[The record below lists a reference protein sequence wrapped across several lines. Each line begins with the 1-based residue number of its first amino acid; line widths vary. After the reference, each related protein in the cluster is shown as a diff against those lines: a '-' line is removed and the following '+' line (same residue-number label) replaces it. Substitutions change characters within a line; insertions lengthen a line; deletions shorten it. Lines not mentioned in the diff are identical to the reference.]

1 MTETKLDDI
10 VGHTTKGIV
19 PNPLFALAEKTALPM
34 KQVPIWVTDAINS
47 AKYVWQAER
56 VQTAEREAAYAE
68 LKALLDEWGP
78 KTDDLLADAK
88 RLKAEVPDLKN
99 ARDLLKQA
107 DTRLKT
113 YEKALRF
120 ALDNLREIAIPAAE
134 AAGRVTS
141 LNHAQ
146 RMIEKALEEDERICA
161 WTYDHSYDLWNTACG
176 ECFVFEDGGPKD
188 NSHQFCGY
196 CGKPL
201 KEVYATEKPE

>member
-1 MTETKLDDI
+1 MTAKCLCRERGCFVPHDECTCGCQKTSLGD
-10 VGHTTKGIV
+10 TTDCT
-19 PNPLFALAEKTALPM
+19 P
-34 KQVPIWVTDAINS
+34 
-47 AKYVWQAER
+47 
-56 VQTAEREAAYAE
+56 
-68 LKALLDEWGP
+68 
-78 KTDDLLADAK
+78 DLL
-88 RLKAEVPDLKN
+88 RLLKN
-99 ARDLLKQA
+99 GDNEHDAEIDACVDAWQSA

-120 ALDNLREIAIPAAE
+120 ALDNLREIAIPMAE

-146 RMIEKALEEDERICA
+146 RMIEKALGEDTRICA
-161 WTYDHSYDLWNTACG
+161 WTYDHRDDLWNTACG

-188 NSHQFCGY
+188 NSHKFCGY